1 MPKNGIRYEIKRFAT
16 FLLKF
21 LFQIFHK
28 IVLMVLIMVKVVAVV
43 VVEILFF
50 KEFTTFN

>member
-28 IVLMVLIMVKVVAVV
+28 IVLMVLIVVVVVV